1 MGIEG
6 ADEVFD
12 GGQGGAFLVFIE
24 ELKGRFAGKERL
36 PIGDDFRGKDVGVNI
51 NDHG

>member
-12 GGQGGAFLVFIE
+12 GGQGGFFLVFIE
-24 ELKGRFAGKERL
+24 ELKSRFTGEEGF
-36 PIGDDFRGKDVGVNI
+36 PMGDDFRGKDVGVDI